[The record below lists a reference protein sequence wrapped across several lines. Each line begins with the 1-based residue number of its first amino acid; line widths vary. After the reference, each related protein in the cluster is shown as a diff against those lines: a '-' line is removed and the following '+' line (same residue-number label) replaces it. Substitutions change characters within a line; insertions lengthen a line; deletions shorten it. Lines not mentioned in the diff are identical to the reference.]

1 MSEISFK
8 DLHESME
15 ETSIPKVELVDP
27 TTLAFKTREAQHL
40 PCYLLDTHS
49 VNEDFSGREDI
60 LKLLA
65 NELLPPKNRV
75 AASNPPFRQ
84 FALCR
89 IGGIGKTEIAHEF
102 VRRRLT
108 NFDAVFWVKAD
119 EVANLDLGYKR
130 IPLALRLEEESQ
142 QATWLLVFDNAND
155 PTMLA
160 DYWPQGSGSIL
171 ITSRDLLAKNI
182 FTNKPSGLD
191 IGPLSHQDSLSLI
204 NHLTGMAN
212 EPEDDTVQKISN
224 ALGGILLAIS
234 QTASIIHRQDLTLL
248 WSTIPDLSEA
258 TALLFADL
266 LLGAAW
272 YQNERGRTKE
282 SDEFFNTA
290 RRIFGFSTHP
300 DRDSQLA
307 NIYFCLG
314 GIAMN
319 TNDFDKSR
327 DYKERTF
334 DIVSKTCNK
343 SQAVDERLCLAYAE
357 RAISRIQDKRYEE
370 GKVDLEKDLINTALN
385 LWFLDS
391 KVYRNEIAR
400 TTSLKGKM
408 FKAMGRAQEAFIAF
422 EHACS
427 LRKEITK
434 EDRRIESL
442 TTEDFDGIVAFG
454 LDEPLSFFLPIVF
467 FFGMLR
473 SSMKNHD

>member
-1 MSEISFK
+1 
-8 DLHESME
+8 ME
-15 ETSIPKVELVDP
+15 ETSIPKLELVDP

-108 NFDAVFWVKAD
+108 NFDALFWVKAD

-130 IPLALRLEEESQ
+130 IPLALRLEEEYQWKCQVISNEIVKRWLANPHDDSWISKNLDPFVPAQ

-234 QTASIIHRQDLTLL
+234 QTASIIHRQDLTLV
-248 WSTIPDLSEA
+248 
-258 TALLFADL
+258 
-266 LLGAAW
+266 
-272 YQNERGRTKE
+272 
-282 SDEFFNTA
+282 EF
-290 RRIFGFSTHP
+290 
-300 DRDSQLA
+300 LEL
-307 NIYFCLG
+307 Y
-314 GIAMN
+314 
-319 TNDFDKSR
+319 NDP
-327 DYKERTF
+327 E
-334 DIVSKTCNK
+334 
-343 SQAVDERLCLAYAE
+343 E
-357 RAISRIQDKRYEE
+357 RAKFYGTKFNAYLVSYHYSLST
-370 GKVDLEKDLINTALN
+370 VWAVEK
-385 LWFLDS
+385 
-391 KVYRNEIAR
+391 
-400 TTSLKGKM
+400 
-408 FKAMGRAQEAFIAF
+408 
-422 EHACS
+422 
-427 LRKEITK
+427 
-434 EDRRIESL
+434 L
-442 TTEDFDGIVAFG
+442 TYDA
-454 LDEPLSFFLPIVF
+454 
-467 FFGMLR
+467 
-473 SSMKNHD
+473 